1 MNRRLALAAATAAL
15 LFAPHAWSA
24 PSTDVAQMPAGH
36 YAVDKTHAS
45 ITGKV
50 LHQGFSL
57 YTFRFARFDAGFDF
71 DPAAPDRSALKG
83 VDRHDLVQ
91 FGLRQGGRRISGRLP
106 GGRQERNGDFHL
118 DLAGPHGRQGRAERR
133 PDVERRDQ
141 AGEAGRSVPRLRRQW
156 RRYSRGLLGDD
167 GDQAFRVRLDQAA
180 ADDRRPM
187 SPSPSRSSS
196 RRPDTGSLQRMAPAR
211 ISPGLF

>member
-71 DPAAPDRSALKG
+71 DPAAPDKSALKVSIDTTSFSSGYDKADAEFPIGFLGADKNPTATFTSTSLVRTGDKG
-83 VDRHDLVQ
+83 VLSGDLTLNGVTKPVKLDVQ
-91 FGLRQGGRRISGRLP
+91 FRGFGASGGGTRAGFSATTVIKRSEFGSTKLLP
-106 GGRQERNGDFHL
+106 MI
-118 DLAGPHGRQGRAERR
+118 
-133 PDVERRDQ
+133 
-141 AGEAGRSVPRLRRQW
+141 
-156 RRYSRGLLGDD
+156 GDD
-167 GDQAFRVRLDQAA
+167 V
-180 ADDRRPM
+180 
-187 SPSPSRSSS
+187 
-196 RRPDTGSLQRMAPAR
+196 SLAIEIEFKKA
-211 ISPGLF
+211 